1 MKNFIV
7 SFAIGLMLCV
17 GVFAIPIPDIP
28 ASEPSCVNV
37 TSTAPAIVT
46 SVDVQP
52 INHFE
57 VAAYAATEEVAT
69 ASPTD
74 IAVTAAIANKTTN
87 RTATA
92 LGINQLKVDANA
104 SPPSDYGKL
113 VDQPFDAENE
123 NVPLGSPKPVEATA
137 RNGSFT

>member
-28 ASEPSCVNV
+28 ASEPSFVNV

-57 VAAYAATEEVAT
+57 VTQAVATEGVA
-69 ASPTD
+69 ASPSD
-74 IAVTAAIANKTTN
+74 IATAAIAKATTT
-87 RTATA
+87 RTATV
-92 LGINQLKVDANA
+92 LGINQLKIDVNP
-104 SPPSDYGKL
+104 SPPSYYGKL
-113 VDQPFDAENE
+113 VDQPFDAVNDC
-123 NVPLGSPKPVEATA
+123 VPLGPPKPVEATA